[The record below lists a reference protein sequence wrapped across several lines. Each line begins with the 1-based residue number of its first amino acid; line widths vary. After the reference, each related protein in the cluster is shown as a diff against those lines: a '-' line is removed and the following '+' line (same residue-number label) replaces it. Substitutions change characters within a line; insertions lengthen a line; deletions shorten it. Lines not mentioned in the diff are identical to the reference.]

1 MRARIR
7 VALASLAMSAGGLAG
22 CGSLD
27 KQSDP
32 TTEWLV
38 LPDPSPAKITPSEE
52 TSEPSAQDGQLGTKT
67 AAIPPEKKDKS
78 ARTARPQTVKA
89 PKKPVAPARAAAAVQ
104 PQTQAPEPTS
114 APAQT
119 EPVQLPWP
127 AAPQAG
133 TFSR

>member
-7 VALASLAMSAGGLAG
+7 LALVSLAISAGGLAG

-32 TTEWLV
+32 TAEWLV
-38 LPDPSPAKITPSEE
+38 LPDPSPAKITPGEE
-52 TSEPSAQDGQLGTKT
+52 TSEPAQDGQLGTKT

-78 ARTARPQTVKA
+78 ARKARPQTVKA

-104 PQTQAPEPTS
+104 PQTPEPKS
-114 APAQT
+114 APAQA

-127 AAPQAG
+127 AAPPAG